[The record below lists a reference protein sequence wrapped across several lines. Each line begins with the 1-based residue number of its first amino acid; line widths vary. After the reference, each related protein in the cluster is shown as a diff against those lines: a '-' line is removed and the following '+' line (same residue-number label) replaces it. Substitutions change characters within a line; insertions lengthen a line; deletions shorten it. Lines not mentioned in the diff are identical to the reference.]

1 MCKQYDFLI
10 ILFSVAFNRTIEK
23 NIKKAWEPP
32 PTCTIMNWFSCEGTE
47 KIIFAWESAP
57 EKCVTCNDR
66 HRSLPHS
73 PCQLLQKIAN
83 HCHPEEFIAPFV
95 GSARYPSKTKK
106 KKILS
111 FENIFVW
118 RFSRHQNLG
127 DTSTYIHTYIEMFF
141 FSFWNSSSE
150 DDELHIAG
158 ECVTHSSPFKYL
170 SPVPSPSSS
179 NPPDPI

>member
-106 KKILS
+106 KKN
-111 FENIFVW
+111 F
-118 RFSRHQNLG
+118 
-127 DTSTYIHTYIEMFF
+127 
-141 FSFWNSSSE
+141 
-150 DDELHIAG
+150 
-158 ECVTHSSPFKYL
+158 
-170 SPVPSPSSS
+170 
-179 NPPDPI
+179 